1 MRKEGGKERR
11 VGHESG
17 QEGSGVVLYANA
29 SAVMRRLVGLR
40 TAASSRLKSIRVR
53 RSANVSRRSRPVE
66 MNGSAPT
73 GRTKHALLTL
83 SLCSTVSEAAS
94 AQCD

>member
-40 TAASSRLKSIRVR
+40 TAASPRLKTI
-53 RSANVSRRSRPVE
+53 E
-66 MNGSAPT
+66 
-73 GRTKHALLTL
+73 
-83 SLCSTVSEAAS
+83 
-94 AQCD
+94 